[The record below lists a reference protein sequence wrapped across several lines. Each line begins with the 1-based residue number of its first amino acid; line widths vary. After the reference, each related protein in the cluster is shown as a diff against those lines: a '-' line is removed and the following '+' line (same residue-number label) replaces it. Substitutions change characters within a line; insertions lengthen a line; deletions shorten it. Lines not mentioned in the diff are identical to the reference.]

1 MAQGRTRMEIVRFFA
16 SGAVVIACDASVYF
30 LLLHFKTP
38 VPVAKAVGF
47 IAGGVVAFLINKHWT
62 FRRKVTPKGESPKFI
77 VANTLAMG
85 INVSVN
91 SGMIHL
97 LGGHLLVSLVT
108 AKVATSMFTF
118 WVFKYWVF
126 KHRD

>member
-1 MAQGRTRMEIVRFFA
+1 
-16 SGAVVIACDASVYF
+16 
-30 LLLHFKTP
+30 
-38 VPVAKAVGF
+38 
-47 IAGGVVAFLINKHWT
+47 
-62 FRRKVTPKGESPKFI
+62 ESPKFI